1 MDKIF
6 QAVMRE
12 SVKAVLNSNRSGFS
26 ERRDVYIFKGGGG
39 VSKKKEDKLSV
50 IGDAQLC
57 HLQSSANSE

>member
-26 ERRDVYIFKGGGG
+26 ERRDVYIFKG